1 MKKEHKERIAYNK
14 PELVDLD
21 GGEGIAGGR
30 DQCASGS
37 NVGEA
42 GIDCMTGSMV
52 SGYCGSGAAAASS
65 GCNSGSSASCSAGSY
80 V

>member
-21 GGEGIAGGR
+21 GGEGIAGGG
-30 DQCASGS
+30 DCNSGS
-37 NVGEA
+37 KVGV
-42 GIDCMTGSMV
+42 DCMTGTSV
-52 SGYCGSGAAAASS
+52 SGYCGSGSKAASS
-65 GCNSGSSASCSAGSY
+65 GCYTGSSATCSTGSY